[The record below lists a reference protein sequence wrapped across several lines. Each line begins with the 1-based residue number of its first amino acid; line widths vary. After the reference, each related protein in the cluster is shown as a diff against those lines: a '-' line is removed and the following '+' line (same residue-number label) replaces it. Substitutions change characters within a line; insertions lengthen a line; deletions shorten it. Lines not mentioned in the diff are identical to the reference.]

1 MAVMNA
7 TREPVRVLV
16 VDDSDDQRNL
26 IRRYFELAGCDVTVA
41 ESAELAI
48 IAYQDLELDLAV
60 IDLILPG
67 MSGWDLSDRI
77 RADLPDCAVAIT
89 SVLDPHS
96 YPESDANLPKPVSRA
111 SVRELLENCI
121 PGWAGR

>member
-26 IRRYFELAGCDVTVA
+26 IGRYFELAGCAVTMAETA
-41 ESAELAI
+41 ESAIL
-48 IAYQDLELDLAV
+48 AYQELELDLAV
-60 IDLILPG
+60 VDLILPG
-67 MSGWDLSDRI
+67 MNGWELSDRI
-77 RADLPDCAVAIT
+77 RADLPDCTVAIT
-89 SVLDPHS
+89 SVLDTHS

-111 SVRELLENCI
+111 SVRELLENCF
-121 PGWAGR
+121 PRWAAP